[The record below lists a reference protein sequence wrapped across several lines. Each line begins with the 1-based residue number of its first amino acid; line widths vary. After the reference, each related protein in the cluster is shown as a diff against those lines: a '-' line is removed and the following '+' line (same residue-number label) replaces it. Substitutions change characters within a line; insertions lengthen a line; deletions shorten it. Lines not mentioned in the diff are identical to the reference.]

1 MDLLDSVRA
10 ACAEVAGRA
19 RHVTIDE
26 ARLAA
31 YVHEL
36 PPAETALSLD
46 PKHHWHGGEEDT
58 ALFVITLDA
67 INFGSGW
74 WPVVRKRPG
83 LSGYFTMAASL
94 KDEYERAG
102 PIRPER
108 LAALTV
114 EDCARVFGQEAA
126 GDAGELM
133 GHFRRALNDLG
144 RLLREHYD
152 ASAAALVEQASGSA
166 ARLAEL
172 LCAMPYYRDVTPYR
186 GIDVPLYKRAQLTS
200 ADLALALPRSPLGR
214 FHDLDRLTVF
224 ADNLVPHVLR
234 VDGVLSYTPELAARI
249 DREELLEP
257 GSEEEVEIRACAVHA
272 VELMVA
278 SLRAGGVEA
287 AAMGLDYVL
296 WNRGQRPEIKAIPRH
311 RARSIY
317 Y

>member
-1 MDLLDSVRA
+1 
-10 ACAEVAGRA
+10 
-19 RHVTIDE
+19 
-26 ARLAA
+26 
-31 YVHEL
+31 
-36 PPAETALSLD
+36 
-46 PKHHWHGGEEDT
+46 
-58 ALFVITLDA
+58 
-67 INFGSGW
+67 
-74 WPVVRKRPG
+74 
-83 LSGYFTMAASL
+83 
-94 KDEYERAG
+94 
-102 PIRPER
+102 
-108 LAALTV
+108 
-114 EDCARVFGQEAA
+114 
-126 GDAGELM
+126 
-133 GHFRRALNDLG
+133 
-144 RLLREHYD
+144 
-152 ASAAALVEQASGSA
+152 
-166 ARLAEL
+166 
-172 LCAMPYYRDVTPYR
+172 MPYYRDVTPYR